1 MFKKHQEKI
10 ENAIKNSNFN
20 KKTGNFKKKSQS
32 EGLNSIYIHVEE
44 DENIVKEAHSK
55 TIYYE
60 YSSGKIIIILDIV

>member
-20 KKTGNFKKKSQS
+20 KKTGNLKKKSQS